1 MPITLA
7 TDQDAT
13 SEVAFMA
20 EGSEDRRTDWSQYS
34 NEVKLFEKEYQ
45 SRLLALVHLVMKS
58 RLCIDSDNFWFVH
71 YNQDGFRFM
80 HRLHGFDVVF
90 PLQLA
95 YPASHALQYDFVRL
109 EELTAQI

>member
-20 EGSEDRRTDWSQYS
+20 EGSEDRRTDWSQYA
-34 NEVKLFEKEYQ
+34 NEITPFEKQYQ

-71 YNQDGFRFM
+71 YNSDGFRFT
-80 HRLHGFDVVF
+80 HKLHDFNVVF

-95 YPASHALQYDFVRL
+95 YPASQALQYDFVRL